1 MSDTPRV
8 LDDERLALIFRRR
21 SVRKFLPEPVSEYD
35 IEALLQAAMAAPSAS
50 NRRPWEFV
58 VVTDEGQLA
67 RLRRGLVFGRYD
79 APLAVGGVR
88 QYPAGLS
95 PTFARFLDRGLQR
108 GHGEYAVGIHGIG
121 TRGCVGWRLS
131 GQAVHA
137 GRRAGVLGLPR
148 HIIPLGVAY
157 IGHPAEER
165 RPRTQYDAQWVHRD
179 HLGQVDE
186 GQDDDV
192 VEAPG
197 ESPADRTRE

>member
-1 MSDTPRV
+1 M

-67 RLRRGLVFGRYD
+67 RLRRRLAFGRYD
-79 APLAVGGVR
+79 APLAVVVCGNTRRAYPRPLRDFWIEDCSAAMENMLLASTALGLGGVWVGV
-88 QYPAGLS
+88 YPVKPFMQGV
-95 PTFARFLDRGLQR
+95 AR
-108 GHGEYAVGIHGIG
+108 
-121 TRGCVGWRLS
+121 
-131 GQAVHA
+131 
-137 GRRAGVLGLPR
+137 VLGLPR

-165 RPRTQYDAQWVHRD
+165 RPRTQYDAQRVHRD

-197 ESPADRTRE
+197 ESPADRSRE